1 MSPIS
6 KNFVRASLIYFCIGV
21 ILGVSMFF
29 HGSLRGGTLPYIHGH
44 IMLLGWLSMMIYGVG
59 YHILP
64 RFSGNPVAYPTL
76 SVVHFYWANS
86 SFVAFMLSY
95 TFFLKGAS
103 VFPTNI
109 FAALHA
115 ISIFMFAFNI
125 WCSIVKPKED

>member
-21 ILGVSMFF
+21 ILGVTMFF
-29 HGSLRGGTLPYIHGH
+29 HGALRGTQVPYIHGH
-44 IMLLGWLSMMIYGVG
+44 VMLLGWLTMMVYGVG

-76 SVVHFYWANS
+76 SVVHFYLANAS
-86 SFVAFMLSY
+86 LVVFLFSYAFISV
-95 TFFLKGAS
+95 TGA
-103 VFPTNI
+103 PTSL

-115 ISIFMFAFNI
+115 ISIFMFVFNI
-125 WCSIVKPKED
+125 WVSIVKPPED